1 MIISFLFQ
9 ACSVNSE
16 RNKVYSADKADE
28 LDSRFRRMFQKP
40 YKILFPFVK
49 EGMTVVDYGC
59 GNGYFTIPMA
69 KMVGDSGK
77 VIAVDIQQEMLDK
90 VSLRVKNKKLKNV
103 ELFNNSN
110 SKLNYPNA
118 IDFAIAIYVV
128 HEIPNKK
135 AFFKELYD
143 NLKPNGKLF
152 IMEPNFIVSRKMF
165 SNTVKIAKEEGFKE
179 VKRKKHL
186 FSRSVILVK

>member
-1 MIISFLFQ
+1 MSQ
-9 ACSVNSE
+9 NP
-16 RNKVYSADKADE
+16 N
-28 LDSRFRRMFQKP
+28 
-40 YKILFPFVK
+40 KILSSFVS

-59 GNGYFTIPMA
+59 GNGYFTVPLA
-69 KMVGDSGK
+69 KMVGNSGK

-90 VSLRVKNKKLKNV
+90 VSLRLKNNNLKNV

-110 SKLNYPNA
+110 SKLNYPNS

-143 NLKPNGKLF
+143 NLKLNSKLL
-152 IMEPNFIVSRKMF
+152 IMEPNFIVSRKSF
-165 SNTVKIAKEEGFKE
+165 TNTINLAKEEGFKE
-179 VKRKKHL
+179 VKRKRYL
-186 FSRSVILVK
+186 FSRSVILKK